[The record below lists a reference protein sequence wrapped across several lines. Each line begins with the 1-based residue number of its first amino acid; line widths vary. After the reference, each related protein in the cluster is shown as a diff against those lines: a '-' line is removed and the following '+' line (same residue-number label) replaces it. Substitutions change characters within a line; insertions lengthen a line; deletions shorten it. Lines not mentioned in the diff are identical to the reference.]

1 MICKTFQLASKY
13 VSAYGF
19 VKPAPPASF
28 SQQKV
33 AVRAYVR
40 LSWSKW
46 STHSRVLPS
55 GSMEETQS
63 MNEKALARDR

>member
-1 MICKTFQLASKY
+1 MTRNVFYHHKGLEINIIDLLTIDLCATL
-13 VSAYGF
+13 
-19 VKPAPPASF
+19 
-28 SQQKV
+28 
-33 AVRAYVR
+33 R